1 MKKLLVVLAAV
12 AMAGLSQASEL
23 WWTINNPTVDGET
36 AGAWDTAKLYANTT
50 DSNVRGTL
58 IDQISAEDLSFLGG
72 TKTDLGG
79 YASSAY
85 SFYLEIFNGSQ
96 LVGASVVGQV
106 ASYDSLVTAGA
117 IRSGD
122 IMGGGTASPYTGF
135 SSFTTNV
142 VPEPTSGLMI
152 LLGLA
157 ALGLKRKRA

>member
-1 MKKLLVVLAAV
+1 MKKFLVVLAAV

-23 WWTINNPTVDGET
+23 WWTVSNPTVDDET
-36 AGAWDTAKLYANTT
+36 AGTWDTAKLYANTT

-72 TKTDLGG
+72 TKSELGG
-79 YASSAY
+79 YADSAY
-85 SFYLEIFNGSQ
+85 SFYLEIFNGDQ

-122 IMGGGTASPYTGF
+122 VMGGGTASPYAY

-142 VPEPTSGLMI
+142 IPEPTSGLMI

-157 ALGLKRKRA
+157 ALGLKRKYA